1 MKKKTYYLE
10 TLGCAKNS
18 VDSASMEILLNQAGF
33 IPSESKTRAEILIV
47 NTCGFI
53 QAARDESYQVLTELA
68 QNKKPGQILI
78 AAGCLTE
85 RYRQRVA
92 KEVKG
97 IDGIVGT
104 RRWMDILELIQNIR
118 GKDRSSRDTLNI
130 PDTLKIGEDI
140 PRVARSLIQGKSAY
154 IKIADG
160 CRRTCAFC
168 AIPLIKGNSV
178 SRAPE
183 AVIADATHLQAQG
196 VQEIILI
203 AQDSTD
209 YGNDLGIKDGLV
221 HLLERL
227 LPKIADI
234 PWVRILYTF
243 PGFVNERLI
252 DLMTNKTQLIPYLD
266 MPLQHADPDILRRM
280 RRPDNMDWVRRTI
293 QKMRTNIPGLALRTT
308 MIVGFPGETEVEF
321 QALLDFISEI
331 KFDHLGAFTYSF
343 EVGTPA
349 EPLGDPV
356 PQEVKMDRLERLMS
370 LQEQISLEINQGFIG
385 KKLPVLVE
393 GYNEGISVGRSYR
406 DAPEID
412 GLVFVEGE
420 ALIGKIVPVTINSA
434 LTHDLIG
441 ILSN

>member
-140 PRVARSLIQGKSAY
+140 PGVARSLIQGKSAY